1 MLHDCQCLTNVS
13 AQKRM
18 DDSLHDG
25 VETVNETWTA
35 VG

>member
-13 AQKRM
+13 ARGKT
-18 DDSLHDG
+18 DDSLQDG

-35 VG
+35 IG